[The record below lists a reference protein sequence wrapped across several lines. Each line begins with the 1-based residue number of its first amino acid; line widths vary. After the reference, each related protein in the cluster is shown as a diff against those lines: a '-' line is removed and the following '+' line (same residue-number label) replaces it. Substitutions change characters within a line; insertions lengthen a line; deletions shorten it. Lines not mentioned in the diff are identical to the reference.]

1 MLVRDYVR
9 IKLDKIEK
17 LQEEI
22 DKIKNEPYM
31 KEHFDMVNKIRAI
44 DNKLMNNYRTFPGI
58 TTLTLEGKKQKENLE
73 EQLRQLD
80 VKYDLWQYNE
90 VEYEK

>member
-1 MLVRDYVR
+1 MLVKEYVR
-9 IKLDKIEK
+9 INLNKIEK

-31 KEHFDMVNKIRAI
+31 KEHFDMVNKIKAI

-58 TTLTLEGKKQKENLE
+58 TTLTSEGKKQKESLE

-80 VKYDLWQYNE
+80 ARYDLWQFNE
-90 VEYEK
+90 VEE

>member
-9 IKLDKIEK
+9 IKLHKIEK

-44 DNKLMNNYRTFPGI
+44 DNKLMSNYRTFPGV
-58 TTLTLEGKKQKENLE
+58 TALTLEGKKQKENLE

-80 VKYDLWQYNE
+80 AKYDLWQYNE
-90 VEYEK
+90 VEYEE

>member
-9 IKLDKIEK
+9 IKLYKIEK

-31 KEHFDMVNKIRAI
+31 KEHFDMVNKMRAI

-58 TTLTLEGKKQKENLE
+58 TTLTSEAKKQKKNLE

-80 VKYDLWQYNE
+80 AKYDLWQYNE
-90 VEYEK
+90 VEYEE

>member
-1 MLVRDYVR
+1 MLVKEYVR
-9 IKLDKIEK
+9 INLNKIEK

-31 KEHFDMVNKIRAI
+31 KEHFDMVNKIKAI
-44 DNKLMNNYRTFPGI
+44 NDKLMNNYRTFPGI
-58 TTLTLEGKKQKENLE
+58 TTLTSEGKKQKESLE

-80 VKYDLWQYNE
+80 ARYHLWQYNE
-90 VEYEK
+90 VEE